1 MLNKE
6 RTGDFINSKIV
17 ELGLTKQYVADYL
30 GLNTPRVIY
39 EYING
44 FKMPSLERL
53 ILLSELFEVLI
64 DDMLK

>member
-6 RTGDFINSKIV
+6 RTGNYIDSKIV
-17 ELGLTKQYVADYL
+17 EYGFSKQEVADYL

-39 EYING
+39 DYIDG
-44 FKMPSLERL
+44 EKMPSLERL
-53 ILLSELFEVLI
+53 ILLSELFNCLV

>member
-1 MLNKE
+1 MLDKE
-6 RTGDFINSKIV
+6 RTGNYINSKIV
-17 ELGLTKQYVADYL
+17 EFGFTKSEVADYL

-53 ILLSELFEVLI
+53 VKLSELFNCLV